1 MKNKV
6 SIIKGKKP
14 EEMVK
19 KAVDKIGGIENFIG
33 TDEKVFIKPNLG
45 TLKTSEE
52 GATTDPRVV
61 MGVIDLIQ
69 QHTNDISI
77 VESDSA
83 ACDAEI
89 IWSHCGYDELAKKKN
104 VKLINLT
111 NEPSLTYMGYR
122 LPKILFTDHT
132 LINIPKI
139 KTNDLTVI
147 TCSLKNLFGLMPTRH
162 RAKYHKTIDK
172 VITDLNKAFNSTLV
186 VVDGLICMEG
196 DGPISGDPVKLNLVI
211 AGNNPVAVDSVMCN
225 IIGVDPTNI
234 NHIKKAAN
242 ADLGHMNINSINLY
256 GEKIKDVK
264 RNFKLPST
272 IPIERKV
279 KYLMLEHSEKL
290 ILKQGVGLLRWLH
303 RRKFS

>member
-19 KAVDKIGGIENFIG
+19 KAVDKIGGIEKFVG

-45 TLKTSEE
+45 TLKKSET

-77 VESDSA
+77 IESDSA

-89 IWSHCGYDELAKKKN
+89 IWSHCGYEELVKKKN

-111 NEPSLTYMGYR
+111 KEPTLIYMGYR
-122 LPKILFTDHT
+122 LPKILFKDHI

-139 KTNDLTVI
+139 KTNDLTVV
-147 TCSLKNLFGLMPTRH
+147 TCSLKNLFGLVPTRH
-162 RAKYHKTIDK
+162 RAKYHKNIDN
-172 VITDLNKAFNSTLV
+172 ILTDLNITFKSSLI
-186 VVDGLICMEG
+186 VVDGLIGMEG
-196 DGPISGDPVKLNLVI
+196 DGPISGKSVKLDLVI
-211 AGNNPVAVDSVMCN
+211 AGDNPVAVDSVICN
-225 IIGVDPTNI
+225 LIGVDPTNI

-242 ADLGHMNINSINLY
+242 AELGYMNLNAIELY
-256 GEKIKDVK
+256 GEKIENVK
-264 RNFKLPST
+264 RKFLLPST
-272 IPIERKV
+272 IPIERKL
-279 KYLMLEHSEKL
+279 KYIMLEHSEKA
-290 ILKQGVGLLRWLH
+290 ILKQGVGILRWVH
-303 RRKFS
+303 RRKYS